1 MTEHELRVL
10 KTAADLEAAVTQARL
25 EGKRIAFVPTMGALH
40 EGHLRLVDI
49 AREHADFVVVS
60 IFVNPL
66 QFGASEDFD
75 RYPRTLD
82 ADCELLSARD
92 CDAVFAPSAA
102 EVYPPDGKPG
112 KPTERAGIIG
122 STFEGAARP
131 GHFDGVLTVVGR
143 LLQLVEP
150 DVVIFG
156 QKDAQQVF
164 MVRKLI
170 GAKYKDVELVVAPT
184 VREPSGLAMSSRNRY
199 LTPFERETAVVISKA
214 LRAVDFAAKHGLPA
228 SFCIEAGLSL
238 FAGEPKAK
246 LEYLAVV
253 DPQLFKPVTDKFKG
267 EALAI
272 VAAEVGGVRLID
284 NQIIE
289 IREQDA

>member
-1 MTEHELRVL
+1 MKLVHTPEKLELL
-10 KTAADLEAAVTQARL
+10 IADSKAQ
-25 EGKRIAFVPTMGALH
+25 GKRIAFVPTMGALH

-49 AREHADFVVVS
+49 AREHAEFVVVS

-66 QFGASEDFD
+66 QFGAGEDFD

-82 ADCELLSARD
+82 ADCELLETRH
-92 CDAVFAPSAA
+92 CDVVFAPSAA

-143 LLQLVEP
+143 LLELVEP

-184 VREPSGLAMSSRNRY
+184 VREASGLALSSRNRY
-199 LTPFERETAVVISKA
+199 LTPADRDAAVVLSKA
-214 LRAVDFAAKHGLPA
+214 LRAVDFAAKHALPA
-228 SFCIEAGLSL
+228 SFCIEAGRTLI
-238 FAGEPKAK
+238 AGEPKAK

-267 EALAI
+267 EALAV

>member
-1 MTEHELRVL
+1 MKLVHTKTELDQLVAEAKSAGQRV
-10 KTAADLEAAVTQARL
+10 
-25 EGKRIAFVPTMGALH
+25 GFVPTMGALH

-49 AREHADFVVVS
+49 AREQSDFVVVS

-66 QFGASEDFD
+66 QFGEGEDFD
-75 RYPRTLD
+75 KYPRTLE
-82 ADCELLSARD
+82 ADCEALEGRQ
-92 CDAVFAPSAA
+92 CDVVFAPSAN

-122 STFEGAARP
+122 STFEGSARP
-131 GHFDGVLTVVGR
+131 GHFDGMLTVVAR
-143 LLQLVEP
+143 LLNLVDP
-150 DVVIFG
+150 DVAVFG

-164 MVRKLI
+164 MVRKLM
-170 GAKYKDVELVVAPT
+170 GAKFPQVELVVAPT
-184 VREPSGLAMSSRNRY
+184 IREASGLAMSSRNRY
-199 LTPFERETAVVISKA
+199 LTPAQRETATVISKA

-228 SFCIEAGLSL
+228 SFCIEAGHTL
-238 FAGEPKAK
+238 FAGEPEAK

-253 DPQLFKPVTDKFKG
+253 DPQLFKPVSDKFKG
-267 EALAI
+267 EALVI
-272 VAAEVGGVRLID
+272 VAAKVGGVRLID

>member
-1 MTEHELRVL
+1 MKLVHTKTELDQLVAEAKSAGQRV
-10 KTAADLEAAVTQARL
+10 
-25 EGKRIAFVPTMGALH
+25 GFVPTMGALH

-49 AREHADFVVVS
+49 AREQADFVVVS

-66 QFGASEDFD
+66 QFGEGEDFD
-75 RYPRTLD
+75 KYPRTLE
-82 ADCELLSARD
+82 ADCEALEGRQ
-92 CDAVFAPSAA
+92 CDVVFAPSAT

-122 STFEGAARP
+122 STFEGSARP
-131 GHFDGVLTVVGR
+131 GHFDGMLTVVAR
-143 LLQLVEP
+143 LLNLVDP
-150 DVVIFG
+150 DVAVFG

-164 MVRKLI
+164 MVRKLM
-170 GAKYKDVELVVAPT
+170 GAKFPQVELVVAPT
-184 VREPSGLAMSSRNRY
+184 IREASGLAMSSRNRY
-199 LTPFERETAVVISKA
+199 LTPAQRETATVISKA

-228 SFCIEAGLSL
+228 SFCIEAGHTL
-238 FAGEPKAK
+238 FAGEPEAK

-253 DPQLFKPVTDKFKG
+253 DPQLFKPVNDKFKG
-267 EALAI
+267 EALVI
-272 VAAEVGGVRLID
+272 VAAKVGEVRLID